1 MPKRDEAFMRQQRGR
16 ILDAA
21 LQCLQRKGLRATS
34 IRDIC
39 KEVGLSVGAVYIH
52 FENRD
57 AIVEAVCRR
66 VTEQTS
72 GSAIVGSTAM
82 EFIDNLTDIII
93 ECHKNP
99 SMSDLNH
106 QLIADALSTKQM
118 AELYAELMGISF
130 DFMKKQLTRLRDS
143 GEIEMPFDLDTTAV
157 GLSSFLTGYGL
168 RMYFEKPRPERTVK
182 RELQDLIG
190 RMIGVPEVTS
200 QHRSRLQQAG

>member
-1 MPKRDEAFMRQQRGR
+1 MQRQRGR

-21 LQCLQRKGLRATS
+21 LQCLLRKGLRATS

-39 KEVGLSVGAVYIH
+39 NEVGLSVGAVYIH

-57 AIVEAVCRR
+57 AIVQAVCRR

-72 GSAIVGSTAM
+72 DSAVVADTAT

-93 ECHKNP
+93 ECQKNP

-130 DFMKKQLTRLRDS
+130 GFMKEQLKRFRDS
-143 GEIEMPFDLDTTAV
+143 GEIEMPFDLDTTVV
-157 GLSSFLTGYGL
+157 GISSFLTGYGL
-168 RMYFEKPRPERTVK
+168 RMYFEEPRPERTVRRHLK
-182 RELQDLIG
+182 DLIAH
-190 RMIGVPEVTS
+190 MIGAPEVS
-200 QHRSRLQQAG
+200 SRGRRQLKQAG